1 MQSKITGTTMPV
13 LEIGLE
19 PGDVII
25 AEPGEFSWMTDNVR
39 LNTTTQ
45 TAGATS
51 FFGAL
56 GRMFGGGGLFMTE
69 YTTEGGRGV
78 VGFAAKL
85 PGTIFEVPVSAGQT
99 YMIHRHGFVC
109 ATRGVELS
117 TGFQQSL
124 VRGFSAAKAS
134 CCRSCPAPAPPGSNS
149 AARS

>member
-1 MQSKITGTTMPV
+1 MKSKITGTTMPV

-45 TAGATS
+45 TAGARS
-51 FFGAL
+51 FLGAL
-56 GRMFGGGGLFMTE
+56 GRAFGGGGLFMTE
-69 YTTEGGRGV
+69 YSAEGGNGL

-85 PGTIFEVPVSAGQT
+85 PGAIMEVTVQPGAT

-109 ATRGVELS
+109 ATQGVELS

-124 VRGFSAAKAS
+124 GSGLFGGNGFVLQKLAGS
-134 CCRSCPAPAPPGSNS
+134 CTA
-149 AARS
+149 